1 MSDKFFNLFLEI
13 KSSSFVFYIQ
23 ENNAQNNSKINYKLD
38 VPAIGL
44 EDSKIIN
51 FEKIF
56 EIVKKNIYI
65 AEQSQKCTFKE
76 IVLILDNFNT
86 SFVNISGYKKLNG
99 SQILRENITY
109 ILNMLKFDVDKIE
122 SKKTIL
128 HIFNSRFLLDNKK
141 IENPPIGL
149 FGDFYSHELSFSL
162 IEKNDLKN
170 LQNLFKNCNLRIKK
184 ILLKSY
190 VKGAFISKKNMDL
203 DTFYFFEIG
212 RNNSRIFFFEN
223 SCLKFEQIFKFGCD
237 IIFRDIAKITLLKR
251 ETIEKIL
258 DKIELHN
265 TISEE
270 EFVEKSF
277 FVDNNFKKI
286 KKKLIFEIVEARINE
301 IIELMIFK
309 NVNLKYY
316 NKLPKTLFFQLNN
329 SFNFQSI
336 NEVFKTIISQ
346 KGISDI
352 RFVDEPSH
360 ESIVN
365 TASKLVHF
373 GWKKEAIPFTK
384 TKKSLIARFFS
395 AIFE

>member
-1 MSDKFFNLFLEI
+1 MS
-13 KSSSFVFYIQ
+13 Q
-23 ENNAQNNSKINYKLD
+23 
-38 VPAIGL
+38 
-44 EDSKIIN
+44 
-51 FEKIF
+51 
-56 EIVKKNIYI
+56 
-65 AEQSQKCTFKE
+65 
-76 IVLILDNFNT
+76 
-86 SFVNISGYKKLNG
+86 
-99 SQILRENITY
+99 
-109 ILNMLKFDVDKIE
+109 
-122 SKKTIL
+122 KKTIL

-223 SCLKFEQIFKFGCD
+223 SCLKFEQIFKFGYD

-270 EFVEKSF
+270 EFVEKKF
-277 FVDNNFKKI
+277 FC
-286 KKKLIFEIVEARINE
+286 R
-301 IIELMIFK
+301 
-309 NVNLKYY
+309 
-316 NKLPKTLFFQLNN
+316 Q
-329 SFNFQSI
+329 
-336 NEVFKTIISQ
+336 
-346 KGISDI
+346 
-352 RFVDEPSH
+352 
-360 ESIVN
+360 
-365 TASKLVHF
+365 
-373 GWKKEAIPFTK
+373 
-384 TKKSLIARFFS
+384 
-395 AIFE
+395 

>member
-1 MSDKFFNLFLEI
+1 MS
-13 KSSSFVFYIQ
+13 Q
-23 ENNAQNNSKINYKLD
+23 
-38 VPAIGL
+38 
-44 EDSKIIN
+44 
-51 FEKIF
+51 
-56 EIVKKNIYI
+56 
-65 AEQSQKCTFKE
+65 
-76 IVLILDNFNT
+76 
-86 SFVNISGYKKLNG
+86 
-99 SQILRENITY
+99 
-109 ILNMLKFDVDKIE
+109 
-122 SKKTIL
+122 KKTIL

-223 SCLKFEQIFKFGCD
+223 SCLKFEQIFKFGYD

-336 NEVFKTIISQ
+336 NEVFKTILSQ